1 MLVACWPYLI
11 DSSIYQCVDKAAL
24 NLHPSLLPDHRGP
37 DPLNQQLAMRETKLG
52 VTLHLLNDKFDQG
65 DIVAQA
71 AFELA
76 ETEMDLARLQQDCA
90 ILGVELFI
98 EATNK
103 FAGEDWQPIPQAC
116 V

>member
-1 MLVACWPYLI
+1 
-11 DSSIYQCVDKAAL
+11 
-24 NLHPSLLPDHRGP
+24 
-37 DPLNQQLAMRETKLG
+37 MRETKLG

-71 AFELA
+71 AFEVA
-76 ETEMDLARLQQDCA
+76 EAELNLARLQQDCA

-98 EATNK
+98 EATNN
-103 FAGEDWQPIPQAC
+103 FADEGWEPIPQTC